1 MVYSG
6 TMLSSRRGQQR
17 PATFD
22 DAFQDMVSLILLYYV
37 HAAAEPQA
45 SCAASSAPS
54 VEVRDFE

>member
-1 MVYSG
+1 
-6 TMLSSRRGQQR
+6 MLSSRRGQQR